1 MAKASRIRKDGQLDR
16 RFTSTSGCAL
26 LFLIL
31 LGVVGGVILLISAG
45 YSHILEMGYTE
56 QFGGYINDLYKS
68 GQLEIGGYILLGI
81 FVLAVILKVL
91 SKKIYFVF
99 MRTVGSIFG
108 SAIITCGFYFF
119 GVLEKNFKLAERNID
134 EFWIIIP
141 LFIIFFIIS
150 YFTLIQIEKEEK
162 EEKDKDG
169 VTYADKSEAHRK
181 GDE

>member
-1 MAKASRIRKDGQLDR
+1 
-16 RFTSTSGCAL
+16 
-26 LFLIL
+26 
-31 LGVVGGVILLISAG
+31 
-45 YSHILEMGYTE
+45 
-56 QFGGYINDLYKS
+56 
-68 GQLEIGGYILLGI
+68 
-81 FVLAVILKVL
+81 
-91 SKKIYFVF
+91 

-119 GVLEKNFKLAERNID
+119 GELEKNFKLAERNID

-169 VTYADKSEAHRK
+169 VTYVDKSEAHRK